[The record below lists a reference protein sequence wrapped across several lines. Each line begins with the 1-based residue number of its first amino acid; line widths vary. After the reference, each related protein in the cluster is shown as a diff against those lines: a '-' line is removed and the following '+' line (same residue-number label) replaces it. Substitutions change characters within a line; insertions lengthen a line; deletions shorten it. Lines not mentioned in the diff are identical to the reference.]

1 MRDRR
6 RTIEACLLEDE
17 RVVSLTNVAL
27 LGSPQME
34 LDYNALITDK
44 PRYQDMFSKLPGRPL
59 MLALSAATPIY
70 KGRLVTTDTR
80 WKAMCW
86 AGDDRKPSE
95 RPHLPPRMGCTPMY
109 LEETL
114 AARQMN
120 DRALKSA
127 EGVKTDLQKH
137 GVPPAL
143 ATYFAHIL
151 GREPIIDTAGVPAPD
166 DASDSAQYS
175 RIDSLNIH
183 MSTWW
188 PHVRLKLPVLSTAN
202 DSLPWRVEFRP
213 MEAQPSDMENAA
225 LVAALRVLQQT
236 IQHFNMD
243 LKIPISEVEQ
253 NMDRAN
259 DRNAATDQI
268 FRFAVRS
275 MGEPAPTF
283 DGWASL
289 DVVFNGIGNGD
300 GQTWRGLLP
309 LARDYLAHCNLSSLH
324 SEEQE
329 KIWGALD
336 LLSARAS
343 GRLDTPAKWMRS
355 TFKLNIVPS
364 MFVSSSLVLSHLA
377 AFAAL
382 ASAQDGNQYAASV
395 LSAIENLDTAAL
407 ASATANLQNSVISAL
422 AESTAD
428 PSAIV
433 SNVEADISAVLAT
446 LDQFTATADPAL
458 LSSIE
463 AQASD
468 IGLDFDSLSQLTD
481 VAEAPE
487 ETGSASA
494 ADAVSTASVDPSAS
508 SVIVISGQSSS
519 AAFTTHNDGG
529 SSSSSSASETSE
541 AASTSA
547 SSSSTARASTQAES
561 SASGSTTAASASDNL
576 AAAATGLPIA
586 AVGAGLAVLAML

>member
-1 MRDRR
+1 M
-6 RTIEACLLEDE
+6 
-17 RVVSLTNVAL
+17 SLTNVAL
-27 LGSPQME
+27 LGSSQME

-44 PRYQDMFSKLPGRPL
+44 PRYQDMFSKLPGRTLQLSDNCGHEMSLDCGRSTINIRHAVDSWGGCALQATSSAHNLQEACQLHDQLIPLGPL

-70 KGRLVTTDTR
+70 NGRLVTTDTR

-343 GRLDTPAKWMRS
+343 GRLDTPAKWMRRFVAERS
-355 TFKLNIVPS
+355 WDSLRGEE
-364 MFVSSSLVLSHLA
+364 VSSRLYYDMILALS
-377 AFAAL
+377 
-382 ASAQDGNQYAASV
+382 N
-395 LSAIENLDTAAL
+395 
-407 ASATANLQNSVISAL
+407 
-422 AESTAD
+422 
-428 PSAIV
+428 
-433 SNVEADISAVLAT
+433 
-446 LDQFTATADPAL
+446 
-458 LSSIE
+458 
-463 AQASD
+463 
-468 IGLDFDSLSQLTD
+468 
-481 VAEAPE
+481 
-487 ETGSASA
+487 
-494 ADAVSTASVDPSAS
+494 
-508 SVIVISGQSSS
+508 
-519 AAFTTHNDGG
+519 
-529 SSSSSSASETSE
+529 
-541 AASTSA
+541 
-547 SSSSTARASTQAES
+547 
-561 SASGSTTAASASDNL
+561 
-576 AAAATGLPIA
+576 
-586 AVGAGLAVLAML
+586 